1 MNNRFSRLS
10 VFYLW
15 ALCVKAFFF
24 SSLPNFYFHFS
35 IFQ

>member
-1 MNNRFSRLS
+1 MNNRFSVLS

-15 ALCVKAFFF
+15 ALWVKALFF
-24 SSLPNFYFHFS
+24 SSLPNFYFQFS